1 MAPVIYK
8 TTDAGATW
16 NQLPSFDWTAMP
28 LMEEWMFATVDAGE
42 YIPYF
47 EQVSATVDV
56 TGRLHIFSE
65 VFSRYTSNYAD
76 SIMFIY
82 SNSNVFCISAPAMER
97 TGREKHWAILHWI
110 RHLSVQLKFRTR
122 LRYPEHLMA
131 ANFFFLLECK

>member
-1 MAPVIYK
+1 MRSFSVASQMMWSKPWHLSFYK

-56 TGRLHIFSE
+56 TGRLHIF
-65 VFSRYTSNYAD
+65 F
-76 SIMFIY
+76 
-82 SNSNVFCISAPAMER
+82 
-97 TGREKHWAILHWI
+97 
-110 RHLSVQLKFRTR
+110 
-122 LRYPEHLMA
+122 
-131 ANFFFLLECK
+131 